1 MTEALAWYL
10 GMAGTALSTASL
22 LPQVWRSW
30 RTRQARDIS
39 MGWLAAAL
47 AGTAVWTAYGILA
60 GAPAVVWA
68 NVLTAVQFLAI
79 LGVKLSTERRP
90 AA

>member
-1 MTEALAWYL
+1 MTEALVWYL

-68 NVLTAVQFLAI
+68 NVLTAAQFLVI
-79 LGVKLSTERRP
+79 LGVKLGAERRP